1 VLFQKHYFVIH
12 FKHMSSTVEQIKSR
26 LDITDVVQ
34 SYIKLQKAG
43 ANFKANCPFHNEK
56 TPSFFISPARQS
68 WHCFGCSRG
77 GDMFSFVMEIEG
89 IDFLES
95 LKILADRAG
104 VEVEKI
110 DKNRQ
115 NERLRLLQL
124 VDESVKFYE
133 TELRKNA
140 DVVAYLKKRGMKG
153 ETAQAFNIGFAP
165 AGWNNLRDYLKDKG
179 FSESEMEKAGMA
191 VKSAKAQ
198 AGYYDRFRS
207 RIMFPISNASG
218 QTVGFSGRIF
228 GEEGTDSGGKYINS
242 PQTIL
247 YDKSGILYAFDKA
260 KNEIRKKDVCVIV
273 EGQMDAVMSHQAG
286 AANAVAVSG
295 TALTPQHLKLI
306 KRLTEKIIM
315 AFDKD
320 EAGARASSKGIDMA
334 LAEGFEVKIA
344 VSPSGKDPADAV
356 LDNPES
362 WLKAVSEAKNV
373 IEFYLELFDDRKDIE
388 RKILPYIA
396 VLPSEMEKAGWVKK
410 ISEKLKIKED
420 AVWDELKK
428 VRLIPKPLGSLASKS
443 DLEAKLPSGNQKQK
457 QTRLDF
463 MRNKLLGMALWQ
475 KDTQDQGLKPII
487 DEFIV
492 LKKEEVDSCSPEEK
506 NRLILEAELFFSG
519 EASLANEFLKIKKEV
534 EREEIKKELENITDK
549 IKKLEMAKGSGNGNE
564 SILKQYL
571 DDFHKLTKKLN
582 DISFL

>member
-1 VLFQKHYFVIH
+1 
-12 FKHMSSTVEQIKSR
+12 MSSTVEQIKSR
-26 LDITDVVQ
+26 LDIADVVQ
-34 SYIKLQKAG
+34 SYVKLQKAG

-56 TPSFFISPARQS
+56 TPSFFVSPARQS

-77 GDMFSFVMEIEG
+77 GDMFSFVMEVEG
-89 IDFLES
+89 VDFLES
-95 LKILADRAG
+95 LKILADKAG

-110 DKNRQ
+110 DKKQQ

-124 VDESVKFYE
+124 MDESVRFYE
-133 TELRKNA
+133 SELRKAA

-153 ETAQAFNIGFAP
+153 ETAKSFNVGFAP
-165 AGWNNLRDYLKDKG
+165 AGWRNLYDYLKNKG
-179 FSESEMEKAGMA
+179 YSDYETEKAGMA

-207 RIMFPISNASG
+207 RIMFPILNSSG

-247 YDKSGILYAFDKA
+247 YDKSKILYGFDKA
-260 KNEIRKKDVCVIV
+260 KNEIRKKDACVIV

-286 AANAVAVSG
+286 VVNAVAVSG
-295 TALTPQHLKLI
+295 TALTVEHLRLI

-356 LDNPES
+356 LDSPES
-362 WLKAVSEAKNV
+362 WVKAVGEAKNV
-373 IEFYLELFDDRKDIE
+373 IEFYLELFDERKDIE

-396 VLPSEMEKAGWVKK
+396 VLQSEMEKAGWVKK
-410 ISEKLKIKED
+410 ISEKLKIKEE

-428 VRLIPKPLGSLASKS
+428 VKLAPKPRGGLTATPDLAVKP
-443 DLEAKLPSGNQKQK
+443 PSK
-457 QTRLDF
+457 QTRLEF

-475 KDTQDQGLKPII
+475 KDANDPGLKPII
-487 DEFIV
+487 DEFV
-492 LKKEEVDSCSPEEK
+492 ALKKEEIENCPPEKK
-506 NRLILEAELFFSG
+506 NKLALEAELFFSG
-519 EASLANEFLKIKKEV
+519 AVSLKDEFLKIKKEI
-534 EREEIKKELENITDK
+534 EKEEIKAELENMTEKIKELE
-549 IKKLEMAKGSGNGNE
+549 MANE
-564 SILKQYL
+564 SEESGEAKLKKYL
-571 DDFHKLTKKLN
+571 DDFHNLTKKLN
-582 DISFL
+582 DIVFL

>member
-1 VLFQKHYFVIH
+1 
-12 FKHMSSTVEQIKSR
+12 MSSTVEQIKSR

-34 SYIKLQKAG
+34 SYVKLQKAG

-89 IDFLES
+89 VDFLES
-95 LKILADRAG
+95 LKILADKAG
-104 VEVEKI
+104 VEIEKI

-124 VDESVKFYE
+124 MDEAVKFYE
-133 TELRKNA
+133 MELRKNT

-153 ETAQAFNIGFAP
+153 ETAKSFNVGFAP
-165 AGWNNLRDYLKDKG
+165 AGWRNLYDYLKNKG
-179 FSESEMEKAGMA
+179 YSDSETEKAGMA
-191 VKSAKAQ
+191 VKSTKAQ
-198 AGYYDRFRS
+198 TGYYDRFRS
-207 RIMFPISNASG
+207 RIMFPILNGSG

-247 YDKSGILYAFDKA
+247 YDKSKVLYGFDKA
-260 KNEIRKKDVCVIV
+260 KNEIRKKDACVIM

-286 AANAVAVSG
+286 VVNAVAVSG
-295 TALTPQHLKLI
+295 TALTVEHLRLI

-362 WLKAVSEAKNV
+362 WIKAVREAKNV
-373 IEFYLELFDDRKDIE
+373 IEFYLELFDERKDIE

-396 VLPSEMEKAGWVKK
+396 VLPSEMDKAGWVKK

-428 VRLIPKPLGSLASKS
+428 VKLAPKPRGGLTVTPDLAVKP
-443 DLEAKLPSGNQKQK
+443 PSK
-457 QTRLDF
+457 QTRLEF
-463 MRNKLLGMALWQ
+463 MRNNLLGMALWQ
-475 KDTQDQGLKPII
+475 KDAQNNGLKPII
-487 DEFIV
+487 DEFV
-492 LKKEEVDSCSPEEK
+492 ALKKEEIENCPPEKK
-506 NRLILEAELFFSG
+506 NKLALEAELFFSG
-519 EASLANEFLKIKKEV
+519 AVSLKDEFLKIKKEI
-534 EREEIKKELENITDK
+534 EKEEIKAELESMTEKIKELEMANEFEESGGAK
-549 IKKLEMAKGSGNGNE
+549 FKK
-564 SILKQYL
+564 YL

-582 DISFL
+582 ETK

>member
-1 VLFQKHYFVIH
+1 
-12 FKHMSSTVEQIKSR
+12 MSSTIEQIKSR
-26 LDITDVVQ
+26 LNIADVVQ

-56 TPSFFISPARQS
+56 TPSFFVSPARQS

-89 IDFLES
+89 IDFSES

-104 VEVEKI
+104 VEIEKI

-124 VDESVKFYE
+124 IDESVKFYE
-133 TELRKNA
+133 AEMRKNGE
-140 DVVAYLKKRGMKG
+140 VIAYLKKRGMKG
-153 ETAQAFNIGFAP
+153 ETAKSFGIGYAP
-165 AGWNNLRDYLKDKG
+165 AGWRNLYDYLKDKG
-179 FSESEMEKAGMA
+179 YSDSEMEKAGMT

-207 RIMFPISNASG
+207 RIMFPILNASG
-218 QTVGFSGRIF
+218 QAVGFSGRIF

-242 PQTIL
+242 PQTVL
-247 YDKSGILYAFDKA
+247 YDKSAILYAFDKA
-260 KNEIRKKDVCVIV
+260 KNEIRKKDACVIV

-295 TALTPQHLKLI
+295 TALTAEHLKLI

-373 IEFYLELFDDRKDIE
+373 VEFYLELFDERKDIE

-410 ISEKLKIKED
+410 VAEKLKIKED

-428 VRLIPKPLGSLASKS
+428 IKSAPKQLGSSASKS
-443 DLEAKLPSGNQKQK
+443 NLEAELPSPK
-457 QTRLDF
+457 QTRLEF
-463 MRNKLLGMALWQ
+463 MRNKLLGIALWQ
-475 KDTQDQGLKPII
+475 KDTHDQELKSII
-487 DEFIV
+487 DEFTA
-492 LKKEEVDSCSPEEK
+492 LKKDEIDNYPSEEK
-506 NRLILEAELFFSG
+506 NRLILEAELFFSE
-519 EASLANEFLKIKKEV
+519 EASLAGEFLKIKKEI
-534 EREEIKKELENITDK
+534 EKEEVKEELENITVK
-549 IKKLEMAKGSGNGNE
+549 IKELEMAEDLPSGE
-564 SILKQYL
+564 AKLKQYL
-571 DDFHKLTKKLN
+571 DDFHKLTKKLQETK
-582 DISFL
+582 